1 VKKRSAPQFETAL
14 AELEQLVVRM
24 ERGELSLEE
33 ALQTFERGIALT
45 RECQSALRDAEQKI
59 QLLSRAD
66 GSESLSPFAENPAPD
81 QDESDDDDD
90 YEL

>member
-1 VKKRSAPQFETAL
+1 MKKRSAPQFETAL

-66 GSESLSPFAENPAPD
+66 GGESLSPFAENPAPD
-81 QDESDDDDD
+81 QDEPDDDD
-90 YEL
+90 EL

>member
-1 VKKRSAPQFETAL
+1 MKKRSAPQFETAL

-59 QLLSRAD
+59 QLLSRAEGTD
-66 GSESLSPFAENPAPD
+66 TLTPFAEQPAPD
-81 QDESDDDDD
+81 LDQPDNDDE
-90 YEL
+90 L